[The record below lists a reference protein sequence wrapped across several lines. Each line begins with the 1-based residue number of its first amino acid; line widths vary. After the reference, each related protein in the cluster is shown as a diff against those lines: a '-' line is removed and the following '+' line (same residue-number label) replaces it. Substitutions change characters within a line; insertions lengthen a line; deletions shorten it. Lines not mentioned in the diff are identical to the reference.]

1 MFAGT
6 LRSSEDYDTWE
17 NVASLKLHFAPDI
30 PTPGDARK
38 ETRIHTATLKI
49 HKDFVK
55 PSRRTNRTT
64 IDDDIR
70 VNVYMLLANNDPKMR
85 KPARR
90 LLDSKIVSL
99 DSTGWEEFNIAAAL
113 QEWVSNPDTNYGV
126 EISCAEQPIGEV
138 IEFALSTSGDN
149 DVLPLDVGPR
159 LDVYA
164 QDVFILGRQ
173 KRSEEK
179 FECVQGDGENRCC
192 RYPLWISFKDI
203 GWSDWVVAP
212 EGYQAFYCDGRCPY
226 RYKIAHN
233 FAAIKSLI
241 YHINPAAAPTPCCT
255 ATKLS
260 PITLLHYG
268 ETGRLDVSVY
278 EDMVVNECM
287 CA

>member
-1 MFAGT
+1 M
-6 LRSSEDYDTWE
+6 
-17 NVASLKLHFAPDI
+17 PD
-30 PTPGDARK
+30 DARK
-38 ETRIHTATLKI
+38 ETHIHSAKLKL
-49 HKDFVK
+49 HKNFVK
-55 PSRRTNRTT
+55 PSHLANRTT
-64 IDDDIR
+64 VDNDIR
-70 VNVYMLLANNDPKMR
+70 VNVYMLIGDTPATNDTKMR

-99 DSTGWEEFNIAAAL
+99 DATGWEEFDIAAAV
-113 QEWVSNPDTNYGV
+113 QVWVSDPETNFGV
-126 EISCAEQPIGEV
+126 EVSSAEQPIGDL
-138 IEFALSTSGDN
+138 IEFALATSGVHDN
-149 DVLPLDVGPR
+149 EVLPDVGPR

-164 QDVFILGRQ
+164 QDTYILGRQ

-212 EGYQAFYCDGRCPY
+212 EGYQAYYCDGRCPH

-241 YHINPAAAPTPCCT
+241 YHMNPAAAPAPCCT

-260 PITLLHYG
+260 PITLLHYDD
-268 ETGRLDVSVY
+268 TGRLVVSVY